1 MTPILY
7 SFRRCPFAI
16 RARIALNYS
25 SIELQLREVLLRK
38 KPKSMLQASAKATVP
53 VLVLA
58 DGSVIDESIDIMRWA
73 LAQKDPDAWW
83 RDELADSALALVEQ
97 CDIDFK
103 IHLDHYK
110 YADRHPQHPQR
121 HYRQLAEPFLQILE
135 HKLTLQRFLFDD
147 RPTFADVA
155 IFPFIRQFA
164 MVDKVWFDQTPYP
177 RLKTWLQ
184 WFLSSVLFTDVMTKY
199 PLWQEDV
206 IDD

>member
-121 HYRQLAEPFLQILE
+121 YYRQLAELFLQILE

-164 MVDKVWFDQTPYP
+164 MVDKVWFDQSPYP
-177 RLKTWLQ
+177 RLQTWLQ

>member
-1 MTPILY
+1 
-7 SFRRCPFAI
+7 
-16 RARIALNYS
+16 
-25 SIELQLREVLLRK
+25 
-38 KPKSMLQASAKATVP
+38 MLQASAKATVP

-110 YADRHPQHPQR
+110 YADRHPQHPQA
-121 HYRQLAEPFLQILE
+121 HYRQLAELFLQILE

-177 RLKTWLQ
+177 RLKAWLQ

>member
-38 KPKSMLQASAKATVP
+38 KPMSMLQASPKATVP

-83 RDELADSALALVEQ
+83 RDELADSVLALVEQ

-103 IHLDHYK
+103 RHLDHYK

-199 PLWQEDV
+199 PVWQEDV